1 MLNFKHYILVLI
13 LTLAMPLVAQRN
25 NDFKVKWQGKDFVSL
40 QFKLSVPDSLAASD
54 YSLYEAPYLSNPNT
68 TDTLRFDPV
77 MFRGKRNLRYTERA
91 RYFNDVAADNNVE
104 LTAEDGLIYELTLDV
119 KDHPWLLEG
128 RNTVS
133 MVREKEGCCDLEI
146 LSDAYIGHFA
156 YIPPFIPYLSPVP
169 DNTGKAGELMVKN
182 PVLKHISEYRPYDE
196 SRVLRKEGDM
206 LYVNFELDKT
216 ILRHD
221 FRNNAPIL
229 DTIVSITRQ
238 IMADTTSS
246 VRLFQIVGLASVEG
260 SIKHNCQL
268 AEGRAH
274 ALKTYIQSQVAVP
287 DSLFEINNGCE
298 GWSEFRDQIND
309 TPFEGQKELL
319 EIIDNTPDP
328 NLRERKMKRL
338 MGGRPYKFVKDNI
351 LQDQRNSGYLRVYF
365 DYVAD
370 TAAATINNAVEMMN
384 KGLVDQ
390 AQTQLQSAKRDPR
403 SLNALGV
410 NAYLRGK
417 EQEAAEYFE
426 RAARLGDAD
435 AEKNLKQV
443 KIIWKAREDN
453 AL

>member
-1 MLNFKHYILVLI
+1 M
-13 LTLAMPLVAQRN
+13 
-25 NDFKVKWQGKDFVSL
+25 
-40 QFKLSVPDSLAASD
+40 
-54 YSLYEAPYLSNPNT
+54 
-68 TDTLRFDPV
+68 
-77 MFRGKRNLRYTERA
+77 
-91 RYFNDVAADNNVE
+91 
-104 LTAEDGLIYELTLDV
+104 
-119 KDHPWLLEG
+119 
-128 RNTVS
+128 
-133 MVREKEGCCDLEI
+133 
-146 LSDAYIGHFA
+146 
-156 YIPPFIPYLSPVP
+156 
-169 DNTGKAGELMVKN
+169 
-182 PVLKHISEYRPYDE
+182 
-196 SRVLRKEGDM
+196 
-206 LYVNFELDKT
+206 NFELDKT

-268 AEGRAH
+268 AEGRAE
-274 ALKTYIQSQVAVP
+274 ALKKYIQSQVAVP
-287 DSLFEINNGCE
+287 DSLFEVNNGCE
-298 GWSEFRDQIND
+298 GWSELRDQIND

-426 RAARLGDAD
+426 RAARLGNAD

-443 KIIWKAREDN
+443 KVIWKAREDN